1 MLTAKEIEEKYGLSP
16 ELLDELER
24 DAAAGNLPGI
34 PSGPIVVGR
43 PLLFGEKLKSVTFK
57 EPESKVSAID
67 ARAKSLSMSR
77 SDYLRWLVDSDL
89 ASA

>member
-34 PSGPIVVGR
+34 PSGSIVVGR